1 MITVT
6 YLDHSGF
13 AVTTPQAVMVF
24 DYYKD
29 PDKKLEKVLNDN
41 PSKDVVFFVS
51 HHHPD
56 HFNTSIFELAQER
69 KRTYVLS
76 NDIFSKLV
84 PQKGISVAW
93 MSAGDVI
100 DQISGTKEVRAYGS
114 TDAGVSYAI
123 TTAEGEV
130 IFHAGDLNDWHWSE
144 ESTERE
150 VAEAQAKFEKIVNRI
165 AEDIPEIKIAMF
177 PVDARMGADF
187 AKGAENFPLESQGR
201 QLLPDALLGRT
212 AEGMRFP
219 VVCPRRLDNQVPLP
233 RQTRLQRGNQIDD
246 NNYNQILYSLH
257 IHASMNQ

>member
-144 ESTERE
+144 ESDERE
-150 VAEAQAKFEKIVNRI
+150 VAKAENRFNTIVDRI
-165 AEDIPEIKIAMF
+165 AEKYPVMDIVMF
-177 PVDARMGADF
+177 PVDARMGKDF
-187 AKGAENFPLESQGR
+187 AKGAQIFLEKIDVRNFFPMHFWGEPQKACDFAGYIPQSSKAACHCLDRPGMS
-201 QLLPDALLGRT
+201 
-212 AEGMRFP
+212 AE
-219 VVCPRRLDNQVPLP
+219 VE
-233 RQTRLQRGNQIDD
+233 
-246 NNYNQILYSLH
+246 
-257 IHASMNQ
+257 

>member
-1 MITVT
+1 MTNVT

-29 PDKKLEKVLNDN
+29 PDKKLEKVLKDN

-56 HFNTSIFELAQER
+56 HFNTSIFELAQDR
-69 KRTYVLS
+69 KRTYVLA

-84 PQKGISVAW
+84 PKKGLSVAW

-100 DQISGTKEVRAYGS
+100 DQIPGTKEVKAFGS

-123 TTAEGEV
+123 TLPDGEV

-150 VAEAQAKFEKIVNRI
+150 IEKAEAKFKTIVNRI
-165 AEDIPEIKIAMF
+165 AGEIPDIKIAMF

-187 AKGAENFPLESQGR
+187 AKGAQIFLEKVKVENFFPMHFWGEPQKACDFASYVPSGITTKCYCLDR
-201 QLLPDALLGRT
+201 P
-212 AEGMRFP
+212 GMT
-219 VVCPRRLDNQVPLP
+219 VE
-233 RQTRLQRGNQIDD
+233 IK
-246 NNYNQILYSLH
+246 
-257 IHASMNQ
+257 

>member
-13 AVTTPQAVMVF
+13 AITTPGAVMVF

-29 PDKKLEKVLNDN
+29 PDKKLEKVLKDH

-56 HFNTSIFELAQER
+56 HFNSSIFELAQER

-76 NDIFSKLV
+76 NDIFSKIV
-84 PQKGISVAW
+84 PEKGLSIAW

-100 DQISGTKEVRAYGS
+100 DSIPGTKQVKAYGS
-114 TDAGVSYAI
+114 TDEGVSFAI
-123 TTAEGEV
+123 TLEDGSV

-144 ESTERE
+144 ESTKRE
-150 VAEAQAKFEKIVNRI
+150 IEQADAKFEKILNRI
-165 AEDIPEIKIAMF
+165 AEEVPEMKVAMF

-187 AKGAENFPLESQGR
+187 AKGAQEFLKKIKVDNFFPMHFWGEPQKACDFNSYVPAGIPTRCYCLDK
-201 QLLPDALLGRT
+201 P
-212 AEGMRFP
+212 GMN
-219 VVCPRRLDNQVPLP
+219 VE
-233 RQTRLQRGNQIDD
+233 IK
-246 NNYNQILYSLH
+246 
-257 IHASMNQ
+257 

>member
-100 DQISGTKEVRAYGS
+100 DQIPGSKEVRAYGS

-123 TTAEGEV
+123 TTAEDEV

-144 ESTERE
+144 ESDERE
-150 VAEAQAKFEKIVNRI
+150 VAKAENRFNTIVDRI
-165 AEDIPEIKIAMF
+165 AEKYPVMDIVMF
-177 PVDARMGADF
+177 PVDARMGKDF
-187 AKGAENFPLESQGR
+187 AKGAQIFLEKIDVRNFFPMHFWGEPQKACDFAGYIPQSSKAACHCLDRPGMS
-201 QLLPDALLGRT
+201 
-212 AEGMRFP
+212 AE
-219 VVCPRRLDNQVPLP
+219 VE
-233 RQTRLQRGNQIDD
+233 
-246 NNYNQILYSLH
+246 
-257 IHASMNQ
+257 

>member
-29 PDKKLEKVLNDN
+29 PDKKLEKVLKDN

-76 NDIFSKLV
+76 NDIFSKIV
-84 PQKGISVAW
+84 PKKGLSVAW

-100 DQISGTKEVRAYGS
+100 DQIPGTKEVKAFGS

-123 TTAEGEV
+123 TLPDGEV

-150 VAEAQAKFEKIVNRI
+150 IEKAEAKFKTIVNRI
-165 AEDIPEIKIAMF
+165 A
-177 PVDARMGADF
+177 
-187 AKGAENFPLESQGR
+187 
-201 QLLPDALLGRT
+201 
-212 AEGMRFP
+212 
-219 VVCPRRLDNQVPLP
+219 
-233 RQTRLQRGNQIDD
+233 
-246 NNYNQILYSLH
+246 
-257 IHASMNQ
+257 